1 MSFFKT
7 FLYSLVAMSVGASVD
22 AQVTTPNYP
31 SRTTGGRIDSTRIRN
46 AIENESNVS
55 AEIYVQMIKQ
65 YRLRVHAAHHVAQS
79 PIYLKQEKA
88 DLAELANYA
97 EIAKHV
103 VKLQEFIF
111 YNGDSIFILT
121 FTGNQTNDTINRR
134 KYTFLEKVLSDYQIN
149 TEGPFKRVDINDTL
163 QFLNNLREF
172 LDLPLRLKYSY
183 PRELNQGLIANV
195 PSGKLDEYIKNHPDL
210 GKPEL
215 ALKNQ
220 PVKPPSA
227 TAKAPASGMAKPTQS
242 ELNSP
247 NPPVDDGSQLVALL
261 PLILQGD
268 APSRYKLIDGIKLC
282 KTISAE
288 NLGKIEQVLS
298 RLAQSGSY
306 TATADYAKFLLAKS
320 KLNVDGKETAVQ
332 AGAYLLLADKIGV
345 EKENNGAFLFDS
357 YFREQPE
364 EVKSSAKAAFESLV
378 KSIK

>member
-1 MSFFKT
+1 MSILKGI
-7 FLYSLVAMSVGASVD
+7 LYLLLVMAFGASAD

-31 SRTTGGRIDSTRIRN
+31 SKTSGGRIDSTKIRN
-46 AIENESNVS
+46 ALENERSLS

-65 YRLRVHAAHHVAQS
+65 YRLKVHAAHHVAQS

-88 DLAELANYA
+88 DPAELANYG
-97 EIAKHV
+97 EISQHV

-111 YNGDSIFILT
+111 YNGDSIFNLEY
-121 FTGNQTNDTINRR
+121 TGNQTNDAINRR
-134 KYTFLEKVLSDYQIN
+134 KHTFLEKVLSDYRIN

-183 PRELNQGLIANV
+183 PRELNQGSIANV
-195 PSGKLDEYIKNHPDL
+195 PSGKLDEYIKNHPAL
-210 GKPEL
+210 GKPQL
-215 ALKNQ
+215 ASTTPPAKTLITAAKTPAT
-220 PVKPPSA
+220 PVASTPQQEPS
-227 TAKAPASGMAKPTQS
+227 
-242 ELNSP
+242 
-247 NPPVDDGSQLVALL
+247 PPVDDGSQLVALL
-261 PLILQGD
+261 PMIQQGD
-268 APSRYKLIDGIKLC
+268 APSRYKLIDGINLC

-288 NLGKIEQVLS
+288 NLGKIDQVLS
-298 RLAQSGSY
+298 RLAKNGSY

-320 KLNVDGKETAVQ
+320 KLNADGKESAIQ

-364 EVKSSAKAAFESLV
+364 DVKTSAKAVFESLV
-378 KSIK
+378 KTVQ